1 MFEVAEAYEQILG
14 RWSRQ
19 LAPLFVDF
27 VGVTEGETVL
37 DVGCGTGSLSAT
49 LAVTGASKIV
59 GIDPSKGFI
68 EYARTQISDPRVT
81 FDVGDAENLSY
92 PNDSFDRAMDLL
104 VVGFLPDPAKAA
116 REKRR
121 VTKSGGVV
129 ATATWDLSSA
139 NELNGCLWT
148 AAMAIDPTVKRP
160 AARLGSYNSADSLSD
175 LLKSSGITD
184 IDVTGLTMHCQFGS
198 FDKLWERYLSG
209 EGPSGAFVVGL
220 SEDRRE
226 ALKQRLRRDV
236 LHGEADGPFSLQAKA
251 WAVKGIVP

>member
-1 MFEVAEAYEQILG
+1 
-14 RWSRQ
+14 
-19 LAPLFVDF
+19 
-27 VGVTEGETVL
+27 
-37 DVGCGTGSLSAT
+37 
-49 LAVTGASKIV
+49 
-59 GIDPSKGFI
+59 
-68 EYARTQISDPRVT
+68 
-81 FDVGDAENLSY
+81 
-92 PNDSFDRAMDLL
+92 MDLL
-104 VVGFLPDPAKAA
+104 VVGFVPDPGKAA

-160 AARLGSYNSADSLSD
+160 AARVGSYNSAESVSD

-184 IDVTGLTMHCQFGS
+184 IDVTGLTMRCQFAS
-198 FDKLWERYLSG
+198 FGKLWERYLSG

-236 LHGEADGPFSLQAKA
+236 LHGKDDGPFTLQAKA
-251 WAVKGIVP
+251 WAVRGVVP